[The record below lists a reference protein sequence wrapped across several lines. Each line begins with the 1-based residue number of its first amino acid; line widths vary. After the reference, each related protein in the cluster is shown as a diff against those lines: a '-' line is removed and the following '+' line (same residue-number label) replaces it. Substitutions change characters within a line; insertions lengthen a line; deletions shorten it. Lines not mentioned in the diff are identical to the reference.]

1 VNSDVFDSPPDVV
14 FEALHGAVVASGST
28 LTGADA
34 RTRTVFFKRGRS
46 NKSVTATEGSDGTVL
61 VGSSEGLH
69 ELVATEIERMAA
81 SPHATPGVSSNETRT
96 TYLERRDAESRLQA
110 LAKEKLAYQMGV
122 KKELRN
128 LLDLLYEQE
137 LVVNL
142 ARGSYDGKQGLV
154 VVTDR
159 RVLFLSEGIGRHKLE
174 DFPYDKVTSVQS
186 EKGMVN
192 GGLKIFA
199 SGNAAVIEAMY
210 PKERAPEIGD
220 YVRSRLHKA
229 PESVAPVAE
238 SVPPDAV
245 TNDPMEQIR
254 KLGELRDAGLITPDE
269 FEQKKRELLERI

>member
-1 VNSDVFDSPPDVV
+1 MRTPFWAGLLSSSRYPPRS
-14 FEALHGAVVASGST
+14 L
-28 LTGADA
+28 A
-34 RTRTVFFKRGRS
+34 RLPF
-46 NKSVTATEGSDGTVL
+46 
-61 VGSSEGLH
+61 
-69 ELVATEIERMAA
+69 
-81 SPHATPGVSSNETRT
+81 PP
-96 TYLERRDAESRLQA
+96 
-110 LAKEKLAYQMGV
+110 
-122 KKELRN
+122 N
-128 LLDLLYEQE
+128 LLGLLYEQE

-199 SGNAAVIEAMY
+199 SGNAAVIENMY

-220 YVRSRLHKA
+220 YVRSQLHKA

-238 SVPPDAV
+238 SAAPVAPTA
-245 TNDPMEQIR
+245 DPMEQIR
-254 KLGELRDAGLITPDE
+254 KLGELRDAGLLTPDE

>member
-1 VNSDVFDSPPDVV
+1 VSTN
-14 FEALHGAVVASGST
+14 EA
-28 LTGADA
+28 
-34 RTRTVFFKRGRS
+34 
-46 NKSVTATEGSDGTVL
+46 
-61 VGSSEGLH
+61 
-69 ELVATEIERMAA
+69 
-81 SPHATPGVSSNETRT
+81 RT
-96 TYLERRDAESRLQA
+96 TYVERHDAESRLEA
-110 LAKEKLAYQMGV
+110 LAKDKLAYQMGV

-128 LLDLLYEQE
+128 LLGLLYEQE

-174 DFPYDKVTSVQS
+174 DFPYDKVNSVQS

-199 SGNAAVIEAMY
+199 SGNAAVIENVY

-229 PESVAPVAE
+229 APEPIATVAPA
-238 SVPPDAV
+238 AAA
-245 TNDPMEQIR
+245 DPMEQIR
-254 KLGELRDAGLITPDE
+254 KLGELRDAGVLTTEE
-269 FEQKKRELLERI
+269 FDQKKRELLERI

>member
-1 VNSDVFDSPPDVV
+1 MFDSSPDVV
-14 FEALHGAVVASGST
+14 FEALKRAVVASGGG
-28 LTGADA
+28 LQGADP

-46 NKSVTATEGSDGTVL
+46 NQSVTVTAGSQGTFL
-61 VGSSEGLH
+61 VGSSEGLP
-69 ELVATEIERMAA
+69 ELVAAEIERVVG
-81 SPHATPGVSSNETRT
+81 SQPATSAVPANDALTTEFERQEGATEKGETEST
-96 TYLERRDAESRLQA
+96 LEA

-128 LLDLLYEQE
+128 LPGLLHERE
-137 LVVNL
+137 DVVNL
-142 ARGSYDGKQGLV
+142 ARGKYDGKQGLV

-186 EKGMVN
+186 EKGMVQ

-199 SGNAAVIEAMY
+199 SGNTAVIEDVY

-229 PESVAPVAE
+229 PEPIAPVA
-238 SVPPDAV
+238 P

-254 KLGELRDAGLITPDE
+254 KLGELRDAGVLTLEE